1 MNNKKVIS
9 LIIGCMCVLLSYGI
23 CAQIKTINAIG
34 TTTSSNETENGL
46 RDSILRLKERYDNL
60 YETLENAEKE
70 LETERTNATQNNTEL
85 QELESN
91 ITEGNKALGLTE
103 VTGSGVIVTLKDNQS
118 ISQNNFLGDPNDL
131 LVHYS
136 DIIRVVNELKNAGAE
151 AISINGQRIVAN
163 SVIDCDGSVIRVN
176 GVKIGAPFEIKA
188 IGLQET
194 LVMVDRY
201 GGYLWSMREEWL
213 LEAELKRADNITI
226 PKYSGVIKFEY
237 AESE

>member
-1 MNNKKVIS
+1 MKKPTHNTKKFGAKIQEYKDKEQSDIEASELVKNELQQANTI
-9 LIIGCMCVLLSYGI
+9 LGNTDVEGEGI
-23 CAQIKTINAIG
+23 VVTLRETNTEETGVINA
-34 TTTSSNETENGL
+34 
-46 RDSILRLKERYDNL
+46 
-60 YETLENAEKE
+60 
-70 LETERTNATQNNTEL
+70 
-85 QELESN
+85 
-91 ITEGNKALGLTE
+91 
-103 VTGSGVIVTLKDNQS
+103 
-118 ISQNNFLGDPNDL
+118 NDL
-131 LVHYS
+131 L
-136 DIIRVVNELKNAGAE
+136 DIVNELKNAGAE

>member
-1 MNNKKVIS
+1 M
-9 LIIGCMCVLLSYGI
+9 I
-23 CAQIKTINAIG
+23 C
-34 TTTSSNETENGL
+34 
-46 RDSILRLKERYDNL
+46 
-60 YETLENAEKE
+60 
-70 LETERTNATQNNTEL
+70 
-85 QELESN
+85 
-91 ITEGNKALGLTE
+91 
-103 VTGSGVIVTLKDNQS
+103 
-118 ISQNNFLGDPNDL
+118 
-131 LVHYS
+131 
-136 DIIRVVNELKNAGAE
+136 
-151 AISINGQRIVAN
+151 
-163 SVIDCDGSVIRVN
+163 VIDCDGSVIRVN